1 MLNEGRNNFLAELA
15 SKVSTDSPILG
26 DVAAALGP
34 RSNVQTFFVRPE
46 TVFDQDSVYDSIA
59 AFAVTG
65 NRLLVVVSD
74 VSYEFNPQGEF
85 ITTTQ
90 FVNLDSIKDFQI
102 VRSRVADGPEAG
114 ALASVRMRLRWER
127 GGSTIFAPP
136 PVIIRTAMPTMA
148 TWPSSPVTTA
158 RLSSIT
164 LSTKPP
170 SSRDCVLSMRSRGYS
185 PRAWGDACEDG

>member
-114 ALASVRMRLRWER
+114 ALASVRMRLRWGAGWQHDIR
-127 GGSTIFAPP
+127 PASCDNPNCDADHGYMA
-136 PVIIRTAMPTMA
+136 VITGDDGEIVLDHTLDEA
-148 TWPSSPVTTA
+148 TYFKGLRFIDEISRILAA
-158 RLSSIT
+158 R
-164 LSTKPP
+164 
-170 SSRDCVLSMRSRGYS
+170 VG
-185 PRAWGDACEDG
+185 